1 MSKLTHYFLATLCAA
16 ALPLSAQTLQQ
27 TADGMN
33 IKDLKISNNT
43 LQLPVIPG
51 AEVSIFSTDYQHVID
66 KKGHVTPLAQTV
78 PVHVSFVIKKGEESV
93 ISKDYVVTVPGTT
106 VGSKEKVNG
115 KPATIPEILSWKGST
130 GHYELP
136 ETIKVD
142 GSQPFAA
149 AFAKELEELLGRKVE
164 VVSDPA
170 EAHIKFIKKDINGGE
185 EAYELSIAADKG
197 VSLTADGEKGLFW
210 GTRTVLQIAK
220 LYGSKLPCGE
230 AQDAPRFGLRGF
242 MLDVGRLP
250 IPLDYVRELVHTMA
264 WYKMND
270 LHIHLNDN
278 LIFHE
283 DYVDAGKNPTK
294 ESYTAFRL
302 ESKVVGKDGT
312 PLTAQDVYY
321 TKQEFADLIAYAKK
335 MNVNIVPEFDTPGHA
350 LSFTKVRPDLV
361 YQGEMTYKEKR
372 RCEMLDA
379 SNPETLKFVG
389 SVFDEYLLPQDGKK
403 PVFDG
408 CVVHVGADEFFGE
421 TEHYRQYADGLLK
434 HVLSRGY
441 TPRIWGS
448 LNIKKGNTPV
458 IGEGVQ
464 MNLWNSD
471 WARAWDS
478 INQGFDVINTN
489 DGALYIVPEAKYYRM
504 DMNQEWVYQSWL
516 PNEIGWAPNKEIIPA
531 GHPKLLGATYA
542 IWNDMIDLHHNGYG
556 SFDLRK
562 TIADCTRV
570 VAQKMWGKHINPYS
584 FTRLNRI
591 GQALSDVPGI
601 NPDFRKKA
609 AHQGFD
615 LQPVSLPVQMNKGAL
630 GPMYHMTMELEMTE
644 APKAGETQI
653 LLESPQGKLYAA
665 LEDGTVGFVRNDS
678 IGFSYATT
686 LPVGKKVKLE
696 LIGKER
702 VTELWLDGKKVGTI
716 ELLNKHRTNSEKLVG
731 NPHLM
736 TNDIVSTFVLPLD
749 VLGSTF
755 KGKIHS
761 FSVRPL

>member
-51 AEVSIFSTDYQHVID
+51 AEVSIFSTDYQHVIN
-66 KKGHVTPLAQTV
+66 KQGKVTPQAQTV
-78 PVHVSFVIKKGEESV
+78 PVHVSFVVKKGDESV
-93 ISKDYVVTVPGTT
+93 ISKDYIVNVPGAVTPEQGT
-106 VGSKEKVNG
+106 NG
-115 KPATIPEILSWKGST
+115 KPRVIPDLLSWEGGK
-130 GHYELP
+130 GHYTLP
-136 ETIKVD
+136 QALKVD

-149 AFAKELEELLGRKVE
+149 ALAKELAEVLNTAVE
-164 VVSDPA
+164 TTTNPQ
-170 EAHIKFIKKDINGGE
+170 EAHIRFETRDNIIGK
-185 EAYELSIAADKG
+185 EAYELAITQDKG
-197 VSLTADGEKGLFW
+197 VCISANGEKGLFW
-210 GTRTVLQIAK
+210 GTRTLLQLTS
-220 LYGSKLPCGE
+220 LYGDKLPCGV

-242 MLDVGRLP
+242 MLDVARLP
-250 IPLDYVRELVHTMA
+250 MPLDYVRELVHTMA

-278 LIFHE
+278 FIFHE
-283 DYVDAGKNPTK
+283 DYVDEGKNPTK

-302 ESKVVGKDGT
+302 ESDVVGKDGT

-361 YQGEMTYKEKR
+361 YQGKMTYKEKR
-372 RCEMLDA
+372 RCEMMDA

-389 SVFDEYLLPQDGKK
+389 SVFDEYLLPNKGKK

-448 LNIKKGNTPV
+448 LNIKKGKTPV
-458 IGEGVQ
+458 IAKGVQ

-478 INQGFDVINTN
+478 IHQGFDIINTN

-516 PNEIGWAPNKEIIPA
+516 PNEIGWAPNKDVIPA
-531 GHPKLLGATYA
+531 GHPQLLGATYA
-542 IWNDMIDLHHNGYG
+542 IWNDMIDRHHNGYG
-556 SFDLRK
+556 SFDIRK

-570 VAQKMWGKHINPYS
+570 VAQKMWGKHVTPYS
-584 FTRLNRI
+584 YTYQTRL
-591 GQALSDVPGI
+591 GKSLSNIPGI
-601 NPDFRKKA
+601 DPDFRKKVA
-609 AHQGFD
+609 KQGFD
-615 LQPVSLPVQMNKGAL
+615 FKPASLPSQMNKGAL
-630 GPMYHMTMELEMTE
+630 GPMYHMTMELEMTD
-644 APKAGETQI
+644 APKPGETQI

-665 LEDGTVGFVRNDS
+665 LADGTIGFVRNDS
-678 IGFSYATT
+678 IGFSYDTP

-696 LIGKER
+696 LIGKEGH
-702 VTELWLDGKKVGTI
+702 TELWLDGKKVSTMK
-716 ELLNKHRTNSEKLVG
+716 LVNKHQTTSDKLVG

-736 TNDIVSTFVLPLD
+736 SNKLVSSFVLPLD

-755 KGKIHS
+755 KGKIYS
-761 FSVRPL
+761 ISVRPL